1 MISVSSGTRK
11 IERHKMIDDV
21 NSANRG
27 APIKM
32 HKINSL
38 ERRLTNLP
46 SSSSSLLE
54 HRTFKTANIV
64 GLNKQVN
71 HTHTYYND
79 FYTHCCIRVKN
90 NINKLSTV
98 SRQNGNFLR
107 FSKF

>member
-1 MISVSSGTRK
+1 MGYNTLKITHFEPIEPPENQINRKCSGSNEMISVSSGTRK

-46 SSSSSLLE
+46 SSSSSPL
-54 HRTFKTANIV
+54 
-64 GLNKQVN
+64 
-71 HTHTYYND
+71 
-79 FYTHCCIRVKN
+79 
-90 NINKLSTV
+90 
-98 SRQNGNFLR
+98 
-107 FSKF
+107 